1 MKKRYNCSECK
12 KCEPVLRP
20 IAYKIRLMMFYRLFD
35 AAINKYMEKEKIM
48 GKPSR
53 LEMSYLE
60 KVRNLRHESPM
71 IKAAYNSGLSEIEV
85 LSLAVIGLSEQNE
98 RLRKQL
104 EKEILNTMPLILE
117 E

>member
-1 MKKRYNCSECK
+1 
-12 KCEPVLRP
+12 
-20 IAYKIRLMMFYRLFD
+20 
-35 AAINKYMEKEKIM
+35 
-48 GKPSR
+48 
-53 LEMSYLE
+53 
-60 KVRNLRHESPM
+60 M
-71 IKAAYNSGLSEIEV
+71 IKAAYDSGLPEIEV